1 VEDESSRAR
10 PDRDELI
17 AVLYHRHRA
26 ALVRLAV
33 GLVGDVGEAEEIVQ
47 DAFAGL
53 LSRWRSLRDVQSA
66 PAYLHAAVVNGARAR
81 WRRRAIRE
89 RAWAVIGRA
98 APTAGPDVAEQSSLL
113 TAIRRLPVGKRAC
126 ILLRFYADMSEA
138 ETAAVLGISV
148 GTVKSQTSRA
158 LTRLAELLEAQEAER
173 TDDPH

>member
-1 VEDESSRAR
+1 VENEGSGER

-53 LSRWRSLRDVQSA
+53 LSRRRSLRDVQSA
-66 PAYLHAAVVNGARAR
+66 PAYLHTAVVNGARAR
-81 WRRRAIRE
+81 WRRRAVRE
-89 RAWAVIGRA
+89 RAWTAIGRA
-98 APTAGPDVAEQSSLL
+98 AHTVDPDLAEQSSVLS
-113 TAIRRLPVGKRAC
+113 AIGRLPVGKRAC

-158 LTRLAELLEAQEAER
+158 LARLAELLEAQEVER